1 MWTSLNGPLCSVF
14 ACRQPF
20 PAGDRVTFNGK
31 ECVCQ
36 KCTQPLPANSP
47 APIQAVHS
55 QCPAARVSSP
65 AQHPSHTQGQ
75 KKIFHSATLSSGLLP
90 SAQTAAAA
98 GRSSRMSSPS
108 WRWTSTG
115 TWAASSAEFA
125 TRCSTPSTSASKYG
139 VKWHQSDK
147 SVDVSQGEE
156 GSTASCFLWTDP
168 CVLPQGWNPLL

>member
-1 MWTSLNGPLCSVF
+1 MTLNGSLCSVF

-55 QCPAARVSSP
+55 QCLRPCTASITHTAKPNIFSLDLAQSQNFSRHFHPLMSPCVHSAPPLSIPRLLVSS
-65 AQHPSHTQGQ
+65 
-75 KKIFHSATLSSGLLP
+75 

-98 GRSSRMSSPS
+98 GKSSRTSSHW

-115 TWAASSAEFA
+115 TWAASSAKSA
-125 TRCSTPSTSASKYG
+125 TRCSTPSTSASKSG
-139 VKWHQSDK
+139 NV
-147 SVDVSQGEE
+147 
-156 GSTASCFLWTDP
+156 A
-168 CVLPQGWNPLL
+168 